1 MFVIGVFVI
10 FVLYVVVVLVVF
22 DVLISCVDYGM
33 IVIG

>member
-1 MFVIGVFVI
+1 MIGVFVI